1 MQAMY
6 NDYGAQGFQ
15 PLSINLWENMNTVKV
30 YARAYG
36 FQFLRDPGTAWGLYS
51 INNGIPCNYVIDT
64 AGIVLYGAEGFNE
77 TVIRAYI
84 EASLPPTGVHEG
96 NVEAPLKLV
105 SIAPS
110 PANRPT
116 TISFN
121 LPRSGNVAVRIY
133 SSSGNLVRTV
143 LDRTLNAGVSSATWD
158 LRDNS
163 GSGVANGMYFYE
175 VTAGN
180 ASVRGKVS
188 VLK

>member
-6 NDYGAQGFQ
+6 DDYGAQGFV
-15 PLSINLWENMNTVKV
+15 PLAINLGENMNTVKV
-30 YARAYG
+30 YARSYTYP
-36 FQFLRDPGTAWGLYS
+36 FLRDPGTAWPLYN
-51 INNGIPCNYVIDT
+51 INNSIPLNYVIDT
-64 AGIVLYGAEGFNE
+64 AGIVLYGAVGFSE

-96 NVEAPLKLV
+96 NVETPLKLV
-105 SIAPS
+105 SVAPS
-110 PANRPT
+110 LANRPT
-116 TISFN
+116 TISFS

-143 LDRTLNAGVSSATWD
+143 LDRALNAGVSSALWD
-158 LRDNS
+158 LRDNT
-163 GSGVANGMYFYE
+163 GSRVADGMYFYE

>member
-1 MQAMY
+1 MY
-6 NDYGAQGFQ
+6 NDYGAQGFE
-15 PLSINLWENMNTVKV
+15 PLAINLGENMNTVKV

-36 FQFLRDPGTAWGLYS
+36 FQFLRDPGTVWGLYN
-51 INNGIPCNYVIDT
+51 INNYIPLNYVIDT
-64 AGIVLYGAEGFNE
+64 AGVVLYGATGFNE
-77 TVIRAYI
+77 SVIRAYI
-84 EASLPPTGVHEG
+84 EASLPPTGISEG
-96 NVEAPLKLV
+96 NAEKPLSLV
-105 SIAPS
+105 SVSPS

-116 TISFN
+116 TISFS

-143 LDRTLNAGVSSATWD
+143 LDRTLNAGTSSVMWD
-158 LRDNS
+158 LRDNA
-163 GSGVANGMYFYE
+163 GSRVADGMYFYE